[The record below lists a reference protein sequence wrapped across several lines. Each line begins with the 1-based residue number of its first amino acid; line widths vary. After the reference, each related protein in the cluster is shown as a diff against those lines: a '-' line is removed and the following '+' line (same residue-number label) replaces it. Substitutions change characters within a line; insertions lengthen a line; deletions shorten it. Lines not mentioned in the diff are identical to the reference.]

1 MELLK
6 IPVLDGLAVAALTFT
21 AALVS
26 LVGFILCAYLWI
38 MADLSKRL
46 DYFGDCTLLSQAK
59 SAVGRREDLVPT

>member
-6 IPVLDGLAVAALTFT
+6 LQVLAGLAVAALTFT

-26 LVGFILCAYLWI
+26 LVGSILCACLWL

-46 DYFGDCTLLSQAK
+46 DLFGDCTLLSQAK
-59 SAVGRREDLVPT
+59 GAIGQRKDLVPN